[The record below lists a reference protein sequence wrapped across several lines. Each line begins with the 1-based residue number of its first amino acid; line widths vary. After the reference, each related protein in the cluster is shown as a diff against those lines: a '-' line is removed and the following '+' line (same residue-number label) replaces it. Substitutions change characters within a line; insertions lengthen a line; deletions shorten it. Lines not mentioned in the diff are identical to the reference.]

1 MKLLNILTVMLLL
14 TRTVA
19 AAEGAVSSDP
29 MAADRQWLK
38 QQEDF
43 SEQLRRQPDKALQQE
58 LEAQIS
64 RNPLTRS
71 DQQFIDNLA
80 SQQRSRPGINRRKV
94 LCIASPSQYRTR
106 G

>member
-14 TRTVA
+14 TRTFA
-19 AAEGAVSSDP
+19 AAAGAVSSDP
-29 MAADRQWLK
+29 MEADRKWLK

-43 SEQLRRQPDKALQQE
+43 SEQLRRHPDKALQQE

-64 RNPLTRS
+64 RNPLARS

-80 SQQRSRPGINRRKV
+80 SQQRSRPGINQRKV
-94 LCIASPSQYRTR
+94 LCISSPSQYQMK

>member
-1 MKLLNILTVMLLL
+1 VKLLNILTVMLLL
-14 TRTVA
+14 TRTFA
-19 AAEGAVSSDP
+19 ARAQS
-29 MAADRQWLK
+29 RQIRWRQIKWLK

-43 SEQLRRQPDKALQQE
+43 SEQLRQHPDKALQQE

-64 RNPLTRS
+64 RNPLARS

-80 SQQRSRPGINRRKV
+80 SQQRESTGINQRKV
-94 LCIASPSQYRTR
+94 LCISSPSQYRKK